1 MHVLYMKKSEEK
13 NIDSMNH
20 FYVFVLQG
28 GGWVGRGGGGG
39 GGEGEKRLV
48 FVSKKYR
55 NLRKT
60 PYMQFITNYE
70 SYHSLLRSQ
79 IK

>member
-1 MHVLYMKKSEEK
+1 M
-13 NIDSMNH
+13 
-20 FYVFVLQG
+20 
-28 GGWVGRGGGGG
+28 GGGGG
-39 GGEGEKRLV
+39 GGGEKRLV

-70 SYHSLLRSQ
+70 SYH
-79 IK
+79 